1 MWSTCYNCNGSGIEP
16 DKNDNKNLSK
26 KECEEK
32 TCHVCNQ
39 YRITGD
45 NFEFYGQIWIIDD
58 YEIST
63 PPSSP

>member
-1 MWSTCYNCNGSGIEP
+1 MWGTCYNCNGTGLEP
-16 DKNDNKNLSK
+16 DKKDNNNVSK
-26 KECEEK
+26 EECEEK
-32 TCHVCNQ
+32 TCYVCNR
-39 YRITGD
+39 YRITGE

>member
-1 MWSTCYNCNGSGIEP
+1 MWGTCYNCNGAGIEP
-16 DKNDNKNLSK
+16 DKKDNNNVSEEK
-26 KECEEK
+26 CEEK
-32 TCHVCNQ
+32 NCHVCIQ
-39 YRITGD
+39 YRIIGE

>member
-1 MWSTCYNCNGSGIEP
+1 MWGTCYNCNGTGIEP
-16 DKNDNKNLSK
+16 DKKDNNNVSEEK
-26 KECEEK
+26 CEEK
-32 TCHVCNQ
+32 NCHVCSQ
-39 YRITGD
+39 YRITGE

>member
-16 DKNDNKNLSK
+16 DKNDDKNLSK
-26 KECEEK
+26 EKCEEK
-32 TCHVCNQ
+32 TCHVCKQ
-39 YRITGD
+39 YRITGGD
-45 NFEFYGQIWIIDD
+45 FEFYGQIWIIDD